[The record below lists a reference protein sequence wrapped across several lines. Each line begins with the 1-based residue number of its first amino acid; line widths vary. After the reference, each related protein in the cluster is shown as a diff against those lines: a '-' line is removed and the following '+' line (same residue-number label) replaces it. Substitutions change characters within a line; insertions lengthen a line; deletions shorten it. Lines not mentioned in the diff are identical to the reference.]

1 MGHYVTGS
9 LWNKHSGTLARYKS
23 SKWKKLKSQ
32 ERFWKWF
39 MIGGALRS
47 AFIVTG
53 TSPFTSLRWET
64 RSASLPISW
73 ALPASAGGAE
83 ASSSTTTGA
92 RWVVGGIWALQQH
105 PTVVRIR
112 FAQPAGE
119 RAANLFWHFKYVKR
133 HQLWGGVLF
142 FFLLQL
148 HHNHAPKCTYKHFI
162 TWIWNNAWKINL
174 RIVPKQKVFL
184 PK

>member
-9 LWNKHSGTLARYKS
+9 LWNKHSGTSARYKS

-53 TSPFTSLRWET
+53 TSPFTSLRWQT
-64 RSASLPISW
+64 RSTSLPISW
-73 ALPASAGGAE
+73 AALRVRVVRRRAPPPPRERAGWWGAYGHF
-83 ASSSTTTGA
+83 SST
-92 RWVVGGIWALQQH
+92 
-105 PTVVRIR
+105 P
-112 FAQPAGE
+112 P
-119 RAANLFWHFKYVKR
+119 
-133 HQLWGGVLF
+133 LWGFALHSPRVRELQISSDILSMWKDTSCGVVCFF

-148 HHNHAPKCTYKHFI
+148 YHNHAPKCTYKHFI